1 MREDRREG
9 KREVGRGEAVGRIR
23 LLNKQKVII
32 KRRKLY
38 LLKRGTCEVA
48 TRRERAEKI
57 CISAKNQSMSEY
69 LK

>member
-57 CISAKNQSMSEY
+57 C
-69 LK
+69 